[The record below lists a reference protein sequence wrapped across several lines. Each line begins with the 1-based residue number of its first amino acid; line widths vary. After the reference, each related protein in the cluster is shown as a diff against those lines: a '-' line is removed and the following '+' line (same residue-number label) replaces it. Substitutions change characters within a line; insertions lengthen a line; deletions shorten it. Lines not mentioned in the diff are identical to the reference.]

1 MAIASIETALA
12 DFRAGRFVIIV
23 DDEHREN
30 EGDLVIAAEYA
41 TPQAI
46 NFMAREGRGLICVA
60 MTGERLDALQIPL
73 IMPPETNTAVFRTAF
88 TVPVEARHGV
98 TTGISAF
105 DRATTIRTLID
116 PDTRPED
123 LVRPGHV
130 FPLRAADGGVLSRA
144 GHTEASVD
152 LARMAGLYPAAVICE
167 IMRDDGAM
175 ARRSDLERFA
185 ARHGIRIMT
194 IADLIAYRRRQ
205 ERNANR
211 FWYQAVQ
218 MVEHT
223 AANVCAPDPQHVD
236 QAALPD
242 AGTWTGAASEPVMAA
257 AKQNGVQFTRQ
268 EHAMGRTFEGHLVG
282 AGMKFGIVISRYND
296 TIGKELL
303 RGAQDT
309 LIRHGVARS
318 DIDVAWTPGAFE
330 LPQAARWMAR
340 RTEGAVQRAYYDAII
355 CLGVVI
361 RGTTPHF
368 EYVAGQA
375 ASGIASAAFETDIPI
390 TFGVLTTENLE
401 QAFERAGTKAGNRGA
416 EAALAALEMANLRRV
431 LASAGEG

>member
-1 MAIASIETALA
+1 MAIASIETALI
-12 DFRAGRFVIIV
+12 DMRSGRFVIIV

-30 EGDLVIAAEYA
+30 EGDLVIAAEHA
-41 TPQAI
+41 TPQAV
-46 NFMAREGRGLICVA
+46 NVMAREGRGLICIA

-73 IMPPETNTAVFRTAF
+73 IVPPETNTATFRTAF
-88 TVPVEARHGV
+88 AVPVEARHGV

-167 IMRDDGAM
+167 ILRDDGAM

-185 ARHGIRIMT
+185 TRHGIRIVT
-194 IADLIAYRRRQ
+194 IADLIVYRKRR
-205 ERNANR
+205 ERSAGPSLR
-211 FWYQAVQ
+211 
-218 MVEHT
+218 ET
-223 AANVCAPDPQHVD
+223 APATYRIAASVCAPTRQPAD
-236 QAALPD
+236 QVVSPAAG
-242 AGTWTGAASEPVMAA
+242 AWTGAVSEPVMATA
-257 AKQNGVQFTRQ
+257 QQNGMRSIEQ
-268 EHAMGRTFEGHLVG
+268 ECAMGRTFEGHLVG
-282 AGMKFGIVISRYND
+282 TGMKFGIVISRYND

-309 LIRHGVARS
+309 LIRHGVAGS
-318 DIDVAWTPGAFE
+318 DIDVVWTPGAFE

-340 RTEGAVQRAYYDAII
+340 RSRSADQRAYYDAII

-361 RGTTPHF
+361 RGATPHF

-375 ASGIASAAFETDIPI
+375 ASGIASAAFETEIPI
-390 TFGVLTTENLE
+390 TFGVLTTENIE

-431 LASAGEG
+431 LAGIGEG

>member
-1 MAIASIETALA
+1 MAIASIETALT
-12 DFRAGRFVIIV
+12 DMRSGRFVIIV

-46 NFMAREGRGLICVA
+46 NFMAREGRGLICIA

-73 IMPPETNTAVFRTAF
+73 IVSPETNTATFRTAF
-88 TVPVEARHGV
+88 AVPVEARHGV

-152 LARMAGLYPAAVICE
+152 LARMAGLSPAAVICE
-167 IMRDDGAM
+167 ILRDDGAM

-185 ARHGIRIMT
+185 ARHGIRIVT
-194 IADLIAYRRRQ
+194 IADLIAYRRRR
-205 ERNANR
+205 ERSAGSSLR
-211 FWYQAVQ
+211 EAAPATY
-218 MVEHT
+218 HT
-223 AANVCAPDPQHVD
+223 AASICAPTRQHAD
-236 QAALPD
+236 QSVSPAAG
-242 AGTWTGAASEPVMAA
+242 AWTGAVSEPVMAA
-257 AKQNGVQFTRQ
+257 AQQNGMRSIEQ
-268 EHAMGRTFEGHLVG
+268 ECAMGRTFEGHLVG
-282 AGMKFGIVISRYND
+282 TGMKFGIVVSRYND

-330 LPQAARWMAR
+330 LPQAARWMAHYSR
-340 RTEGAVQRAYYDAII
+340 SADQRAYYDAII

-361 RGTTPHF
+361 RGATPHF

-375 ASGIASAAFETDIPI
+375 ASGIAASAFETDIPI

-431 LASAGEG
+431 LASIAEE

>member
-1 MAIASIETALA
+1 MAIAGIETALA
-12 DFRAGRFVIIV
+12 DFRTGRFVIIV

-30 EGDLVIAAEYA
+30 EGDLAIAAEYA

-73 IMPPETNTAVFRTAF
+73 MVPPETNTATFRTAF
-88 TVPVEARHGV
+88 AVPVEARHGV

-116 PDTRPED
+116 PDTCPED
-123 LVRPGHV
+123 IVRPGHV
-130 FPLRAADGGVLSRA
+130 FPLRAAEGGVLSRA
-144 GHTEASVD
+144 GHTEAAVD

-167 IMRDDGAM
+167 IIRDDGAM
-175 ARRSDLERFA
+175 ARRPDLERFA
-185 ARHGIRIMT
+185 AQYGIRIVA
-194 IADLIAYRRRQ
+194 IADLIAYRRQRDRHLGSSLREAAQAIYRTATSVGAPTQQYADQTVSSSGGTLTRALSEAVMENSVQLTEQ
-205 ERNANR
+205 E
-211 FWYQAVQ
+211 
-218 MVEHT
+218 
-223 AANVCAPDPQHVD
+223 
-236 QAALPD
+236 
-242 AGTWTGAASEPVMAA
+242 S
-257 AKQNGVQFTRQ
+257 
-268 EHAMGRTFEGHLVG
+268 AMGRTFEGHFVG
-282 AGMKFGIVISRYND
+282 TGMKFGIVISRYND

-303 RGAQDT
+303 RGARDT
-309 LIRHGVARS
+309 LIRHGVADS
-318 DIDVAWTPGAFE
+318 DIDVTWTPGAFE

-340 RTEGAVQRAYYDAII
+340 RKESAVRRAYYDAII

-361 RGTTPHF
+361 RGMTPHF

-375 ASGIASAAFETDIPI
+375 ASGIASAAFETEIPI
-390 TFGVLTTENLE
+390 TFGVLTTENIE

-431 LASAGEG
+431 LAGIGEG

>member
-1 MAIASIETALA
+1 MAIASFETALA
-12 DFRAGRFVIIV
+12 DFQAGRFVIIV
-23 DDEHREN
+23 DDEDREN
-30 EGDLVIAAEYA
+30 EGDLAIAAEYA

-73 IMPPETNTAVFRTAF
+73 ITSLETNTAIFRTAF

-116 PDTRPED
+116 PATRPED

-185 ARHGIRIMT
+185 ARHGIRIVA

-205 ERNANR
+205 ERDASSSLR
-211 FWYQAVQ
+211 TATQTIH
-218 MVEHT
+218 HT
-223 AANVCAPDPQHVD
+223 AVSACGPTRPHTD
-236 QAALPD
+236 QAMSPAAD
-242 AGTWTGAASEPVMAA
+242 TWTIAVKEIAGSA
-257 AKQNGVQFTRQ
+257 QRNGSQSNQQ
-268 EHAMGRTFEGHLVG
+268 EHVMGRTFEGHLIG

-361 RGTTPHF
+361 RGATPHF

-375 ASGIASAAFETDIPI
+375 ASGIASAAFGTDIPI
-390 TFGVLTTENLE
+390 TFGVLTTESIE